1 MKSSRKISKEQ
12 VELTS
17 FATTTQLNEGLAT
30 KAPTN
35 HTHTIAQVDNLQT
48 ELNGKAPTNHTH
60 TIAQITG
67 LEDAL
72 KYENVSTNSS
82 VTGTY
87 AIDYNIDI
95 HRLTLT
101 GNTTFTEINLPPT
114 GKGRTITL
122 EVNGN
127 FGVVFPSSFTTFL
140 TGTYTGTSTLNTIVI
155 ECFGTFRKVQ
165 ISQPN

>member
-17 FATTTQLNEGLAT
+17 FTTTTQLTEGLAT

-35 HTHTIAQVDNLQT
+35 HTHTIAQIN
-48 ELNGKAPTNHTH
+48 
-60 TIAQITG
+60 G

-87 AIDYNIDI
+87 SIDYNIDI

-101 GNTTFTEINLPPT
+101 GNTTFTESNLPPT

-122 EVNGN
+122 EVNGD

-140 TGTYTGTSTLNTIVI
+140 TGEYKGTATLNTIVI
-155 ECFGTFRKVQ
+155 ECFDDFRKVQ